1 MAEFSK
7 KAAKELEKVVG
18 SLTIGIDNTAK
29 LGAEQIEKAFK
40 RFGWYTTS
48 PSVQEDPVPLG
59 DEEEEGIV
67 YAKNNVILKCSK
79 KIPGYLFVR
88 SRDTVVFGMV
98 LIINWIPNAGL
109 HGRDRNPND
118 KTADGNHLETISID
132 SSKVE
137 EIRVFFSG
145 SMSTPDD
152 CGHVTVREAN
162 DTVHV
167 FEFTQGGVAGLYKVL
182 QQCAYLKKTLLTDD
196 NQIYVFNVCLPQLSL
211 PELHPGETEFRSM
224 LTLERWGHL
233 KHLDDS
239 ISDPSFVQNV
249 SSCVCHVHFVFTGYI
264 ACLFVVYWLFRA
276 LHSHHVTTLPTTWHV
291 TGSYKSCDYT
301 SYHMACDWILQV
313 M

>member
-18 SLTIGIDNTAK
+18 SLSVGLDHTAK

-59 DEEEEGIV
+59 DEAEEGIV
-67 YAKNNVILKCSK
+67 YTKNNVILKCSK

-98 LIINWIPNAGL
+98 LIINWVPNAGL
-109 HGRDRNPND
+109 HDRDRSPNG
-118 KTADGNHLETISID
+118 KADGNHLETISID

-137 EIRVFFSG
+137 EIRLFFSG

-167 FEFTQGGVAGLYKVL
+167 FEFSQGGVAGLLKVL
-182 QQCAYLKKTLLTDD
+182 QQCAYLKKTLLTED

-211 PELHPGETEFRSM
+211 PELHPGETDFRSM

-264 ACLFVVYWLFRA
+264 GCLFCGLLAIQSTPF
-276 LHSHHVTTLPTTWHV
+276 T
-291 TGSYKSCDYT
+291 SCDYT
-301 SYHMACDWILQV
+301 SPHIM
-313 M
+313 